1 MSFTVAPGDGADAPV
16 SLKGKKV
23 GDDEIDITPMI
34 DIVFLLLIFFVVS
47 SKMDP
52 TKTGA
57 FPVAERG
64 VSISAND
71 SAIIFMERG
80 TGDRAIVK
88 KVDGSNFVDDE
99 EQQRVDIVDYVTQQ
113 LDLGKQEVM
122 ILGDRTVSVGEI
134 ARVQRIIG
142 DGFDGVKTTYIAVKE
157 E

>member
-1 MSFTVAPGDGADAPV
+1 MAFTVAPSDGAEAPL
-16 SLKGKKV
+16 SLKGKKSL
-23 GDDEIDITPMI
+23 DDEIDITPMI

-52 TKTGA
+52 SKTGA

-64 VSISAND
+64 QSVSAND
-71 SAIIFMERG
+71 SAVIFMERG
-80 TGDRAIVK
+80 SADRAIIK
-88 KVDGSNFVDDE
+88 KSDGSQFVDDE
-99 EQQRVDIVDYVTQQ
+99 EQQRVDIVDYLTQQ

-122 ILGDRTVSVGEI
+122 ILGDRSVSVGEV

-142 DGFDGVKTTYIAVKE
+142 DGFEGLKTTYIAVKE